1 MSCCMAASPPGV
13 SQQQQC
19 LQWEAA
25 LTDLFLLSLVAEAS
39 RDRHRRFGA
48 ELLECH

>member
-1 MSCCMAASPPGV
+1 MAASPPGV

-25 LTDLFLLSLVAEAS
+25 PTDLFPLSLVAKAS
-39 RDRHRRFGA
+39 RDRHRRFGP
-48 ELLECH
+48 ELLECY